1 MAAPWMCALVTLP
14 SMYETNC
21 VVDHQVL
28 QEENKAGKEE
38 DQEYSYQEGKKER
51 RNWCCQWEEH
61 LLHNNKWTRHFRQWS
76 MWSSWNLKTKRKWM
90 EEPKRQSLR
99 FVATVETSLI
109 KHSSRVNLSVASCNN
124 WALVERHACWK
135 YAWVNNL
142 WVLFVVTMVILWG
155 SIKQQN
161 GKGGCHIHNRCG
173 RPKYVCLGCHFL
185 GHTQCPS

>member
-1 MAAPWMCALVTLP
+1 
-14 SMYETNC
+14 
-21 VVDHQVL
+21 
-28 QEENKAGKEE
+28 
-38 DQEYSYQEGKKER
+38 
-51 RNWCCQWEEH
+51 
-61 LLHNNKWTRHFRQWS
+61 
-76 MWSSWNLKTKRKWM
+76 M

-124 WALVERHACWK
+124 WALVERHVCWK

-142 WVLFVVTMVILWG
+142 WVLFLVTMVIPWG

-161 GKGGCHIHNRCG
+161 GKGGCHIQNRCG

-185 GHTQCPS
+185 GHTQCPSSFSCSRGHTRRHYSAFSVFLCSPCNGPIRVNVLSSERLCPCGVLLSFKFKTMLCSRYSRITLVTSVPGFRAVSYCCRPTYAPFLQWL